1 MSKVKHDVRQ
11 KYLQQ
16 EVENAS
22 AIGRVII
29 LIDACNRFLNQAKDA
44 LNKKERVVFSDKLI
58 RAKNIIR
65 ELRNAL
71 NLDLNPV
78 MGGNLYRLYTY
89 FLKQL
94 IEANRSRTAE
104 PIDYVLKQMTT
115 FNDAWKE
122 AERQGLGKDVKRYEE
137 RMGTNDVNIIHR
149 TAPSMQSKYALSQ
162 QSGDSL
168 LSTLNVRV

>member
-16 EVENAS
+16 EIENAS

-44 LNKKERVVFSDKLI
+44 LNKKERVVFSDNLI

-71 NLDLNPV
+71 NLDLDPV

-94 IEANRSRTAE
+94 IEANRSRTE
-104 PIDYVLKQMTT
+104 GPIDFVLNQMTT
-115 FNDAWKE
+115 LGNAWKE

-137 RMGTNDVNIIHR
+137 RMGTNDVSISRRVSSN
-149 TAPSMQSKYALSQ
+149 MQQKLALSQ

-168 LSTLNVRV
+168 LTTLNVRA